1 MAGRAAVFFA
11 LGVSAAIGAWG
22 PVAKADVVSDWN
34 AIALTCVQ
42 GSTAP
47 PVPANRAGPPGLLDI
62 VLVQAAVHDAVQA
75 IEGRF
80 ESYHYSDPALHGSG
94 SVDAAA
100 AAAAYGMLVALY
112 QADDPCLAGV
122 ANPAVTYAGDGGLV
136 AGAAAAAA
144 YVPLYRPTF
153 VLPTDPFMGGTE
165 PGDWR
170 PTAPAYAPG
179 ANGWMALTAPFVL
192 NRASQFRT
200 QAADPL
206 TSNDYAREYEEVRR
220 LGSKFNSDRSIA
232 QTELANFWSV
242 NFIVQ
247 WYGALRS
254 IAAGHLADTGDTA
267 RLFALAALA
276 SADSQIA
283 VYDSKYH
290 FNFWR
295 PITAIREGDADGNP
309 RTVGDAAWEPY
320 LVTPPYPDQTSGA
333 NCLAASI
340 LTVAQRYFGTDQFA
354 FQVSTSSPLATN
366 KTRSY
371 TRFSQAL
378 DEMVEARIL
387 QGIHFRSADVDGR
400 RQGTNI
406 GHWTYQRFLRPLP
419 ASK

>member
-1 MAGRAAVFFA
+1 
-11 LGVSAAIGAWG
+11 
-22 PVAKADVVSDWN
+22 
-34 AIALTCVQ
+34 
-42 GSTAP
+42 
-47 PVPANRAGPPGLLDI
+47 LLDI
-62 VLVQAAVHDAVQA
+62 ALVQAAVHDAVQA

-80 ESYHYSDPALHGSG
+80 ESYYFEDATLRGTG
-94 SVDAAA
+94 SVNAAA
-100 AAAAYGMLVALY
+100 AAAAYGVLVALY

-144 YVPLYRPTF
+144 YAPLYRPTF
-153 VLPTDPFMGGTE
+153 ALPTDPFLGGTE
-165 PGDWR
+165 AGEWR

-179 ANGWMALTAPFVL
+179 ANTWMALTAPFVL

-200 QAADPL
+200 QAANPL
-206 TSNDYAREYEEVRR
+206 PSNDYAREYEEVRR
-220 LGSKFNSDRSIA
+220 LGSKFNSERSA
-232 QTELANFWSV
+232 PQTEMANFWSI

-247 WYGALRS
+247 WYDTLRS
-254 IAAGHLADTGDTA
+254 IAAAHLTNTGDTA
-267 RLFALAALA
+267 RLLALAALA

-309 RTVGDAAWEPY
+309 RTAGDPAWEPF
-320 LVTPPYPDQTSGA
+320 VTTPPYPDQTSGA

-340 LTVAQRYFGTDQFA
+340 LTVAQRFFGTDEFE
-354 FQVSTSSPLATN
+354 FTVSTTAPAAVE
-366 KTRSY
+366 KTRHY
-371 TRFSQAL
+371 TRFSQAM
-378 DEMVEARIL
+378 DEMVEVRIL
-387 QGIHFRSADVDGR
+387 QGIHFRSADEDGR

-419 ASK
+419 AAK